1 MINHIKE
8 EKEFDEITK
17 TGTVLAD
24 FFATWCGPCKML
36 SPIVEELSE
45 EMKDVT
51 FVKIDVDEAP
61 RIAARYEIYSIPTLI
76 LFKNGVPAKKQV
88 GFIPKPRLKSKL
100 NPI

>member
-17 TGTVLAD
+17 SGTVLVD

-88 GFIPKPRLKSKL
+88 GFIPKPRLKSF
-100 NPI
+100 IAD